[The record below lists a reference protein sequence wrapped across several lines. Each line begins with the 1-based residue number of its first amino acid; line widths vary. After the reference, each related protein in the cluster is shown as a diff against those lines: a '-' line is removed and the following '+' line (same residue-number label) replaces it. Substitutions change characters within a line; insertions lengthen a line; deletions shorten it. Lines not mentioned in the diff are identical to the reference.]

1 MNYHYFLNILACFNM
16 LRSSNCLPIICNPK
30 GKFFSPFKIGSEM
43 QGTCARDQI
52 LLNSGLPVVLNPLS
66 AIPQLLGVIIASNLS
81 NILSKF
87 FEYVLI
93 ASKAKA

>member
-1 MNYHYFLNILACFNM
+1 M
-16 LRSSNCLPIICNPK
+16 LRSSNCLPIICTPK

-66 AIPQLLGVIIASNLS
+66 AIPQLLGVIIAVSYTHLT
-81 NILSKF
+81 LPTKLT
-87 FEYVLI
+87 V
-93 ASKAKA
+93 